1 MKKVESQLVG
11 TNEVII
17 GLYESLIK
25 PFTEKNKVS
34 DIATK
39 ILEKIQENLPFEPI
53 FIKVKPKSFLVFL
66 NFQRKDSRKQ
76 ARGKSGGPRR

>member
-1 MKKVESQLVG
+1 MIDVIKLTKKVESQLVD

-25 PFTEKNKVS
+25 PFPDQNKVS

-53 FIKVKPKSFLVFL
+53 FIKVKTNDFSLFL
-66 NFQRKDSRKQ
+66 
-76 ARGKSGGPRR
+76 

>member
-1 MKKVESQLVG
+1 MIKLTKKVESQLVG

-53 FIKVKPKSFLVFL
+53 FIKVKTNIFPMF
-66 NFQRKDSRKQ
+66 
-76 ARGKSGGPRR
+76 